1 MIGIIVKRLI
11 QGVPTV
17 FGVTL
22 ITFILFN
29 VVGGDPVTHYLGKSA
44 NPKEVELMKKEYGLD
59 QPLINQYTDFLEEV
73 VTFDFGR
80 SYRTRDPV
88 SEMLLD
94 RIGPSL
100 SLTLPALVLTTL
112 LGIAIA
118 LLSTYNRGRA
128 IDRSLVVL
136 AVAGMSISFS
146 STSLWA
152 STSYHLSFSSLRS
165 MVIAMVQF
173 LAGSIWRFPF

>member
-1 MIGIIVKRLI
+1 M
-11 QGVPTV
+11 

-100 SLTLPALVLTTL
+100 SLTLPHWSSRPCWVSRLPYSPHTIEV
-112 LGIAIA
+112 G
-118 LLSTYNRGRA
+118 LSTVH
-128 IDRSLVVL
+128 SL
-136 AVAGMSISFS
+136 S
-146 STSLWA
+146 
-152 STSYHLSFSSLRS
+152 
-165 MVIAMVQF
+165 
-173 LAGSIWRFPF
+173 

>member
-73 VTFDFGR
+73 VTLTLDGPTEHATR
-80 SYRTRDPV
+80 SQKC
-88 SEMLLD
+88 
-94 RIGPSL
+94 
-100 SLTLPALVLTTL
+100 SLT
-112 LGIAIA
+112 
-118 LLSTYNRGRA
+118 
-128 IDRSLVVL
+128 
-136 AVAGMSISFS
+136 
-146 STSLWA
+146 A
-152 STSYHLSFSSLRS
+152 SDHH
-165 MVIAMVQF
+165 
-173 LAGSIWRFPF
+173 